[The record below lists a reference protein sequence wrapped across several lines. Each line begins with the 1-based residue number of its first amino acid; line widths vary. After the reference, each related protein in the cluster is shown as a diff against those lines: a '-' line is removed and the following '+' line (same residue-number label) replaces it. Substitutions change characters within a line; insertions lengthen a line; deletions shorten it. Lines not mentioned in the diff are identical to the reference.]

1 MKVRVL
7 GIDPGTKSFDLCGLE
22 NGEVYFE
29 EILETPE
36 VAKNPK
42 LLIEA
47 TEKAM
52 PLDLIAGPSGY
63 GVELTYLRDLNI
75 QTLRDWYLTY
85 ILLLKKEDL
94 EAALTKGDIGI
105 MVYSAMTETAMEMK
119 RRGWPVCYIPGVIEL
134 PTVPAHRKINKLD
147 MGTVDKMCIGV
158 LGVYDQAQKLNIPYS
173 EVSFI
178 LVEMGFGYNAVLGI
192 SEGKIVD
199 GIGGTMGGIGFLT
212 SGGMDAELT
221 QLVGK
226 WEKMDIFTGGGISVS
241 GKLSPEELIG
251 CANSDK
257 HCEVAWETM
266 IEDIVKGVASMMV
279 TVPHPKEIL
288 LSGRLTR
295 IERVKD
301 ELLERLAK
309 FAPVRRIG
317 WLQGARRVKESA
329 QGYAMVADGLTRSK
343 FAKLIEWMGIKNSKG
358 TALDH
363 IYHPKGKSVKQK
375 LEEKIPFSP
384 RFLP

>member
-29 EILETPE
+29 EILDTSEI
-36 VAKNPK
+36 AKNPK

-75 QTLRDWYLTY
+75 QTLKNWYLTY
-85 ILLLKKEDL
+85 ILLLKEEDL
-94 EAALTKGDIGI
+94 EAALKKGDIGI

-158 LGVYDQAQKLNIPYS
+158 LGVYDQAKKLNIPYS

-192 SEGKIVD
+192 SGGKIVD
-199 GIGGTMGGIGFLT
+199 GIGGTK
-212 SGGMDAELT
+212 LT
-221 QLVGK
+221 QLVGN

-241 GKLSPEELIG
+241 GKLSPEELIK
-251 CANSDK
+251 CADIDGR
-257 HCEVAWETM
+257 CEVAWKATM
-266 IEDIVKGVASMMV
+266 DGIVKSVASMMV

-288 LSGRLTR
+288 ISGRLTR
-295 IERVKD
+295 IEKVKD

-317 WLQGARRVKESA
+317 WLQGTRRVKESA
-329 QGYAMVADGLTRSK
+329 QGYAMVADGLVGGK
-343 FAKLIEWMGIKNSKG
+343 FARLIEWMGIKNAKG

-375 LEEKIPFSP
+375 LEEKIPF
-384 RFLP
+384 

>member
-29 EILETPE
+29 EILDTSEI
-36 VAKNPK
+36 AKNPK

-75 QTLRDWYLTY
+75 QTLKNWYLTY
-85 ILLLKKEDL
+85 ILLLKEEDL
-94 EAALTKGDIGI
+94 EAALKKGDIGI

-158 LGVYDQAQKLNIPYS
+158 LGVYDQAKKLNIPYS

-192 SEGKIVD
+192 SGGKIVD
-199 GIGGTMGGIGFLT
+199 GIGGTTGGIGFLT
-212 SGGMDAELT
+212 SGSMDAELT
-221 QLVGK
+221 QLVGN

-241 GKLSPEELIG
+241 GKLSPEELIK
-251 CANSDK
+251 CADIDGR
-257 HCEVAWETM
+257 CEVAWKATM
-266 IEDIVKGVASMMV
+266 DGIVKSVASMMV

-288 LSGRLTR
+288 ISGRLTR
-295 IERVKD
+295 IEKVKD

-317 WLQGARRVKESA
+317 WLQGTRRVKESA
-329 QGYAMVADGLTRSK
+329 QGYAMVADGLVGGK
-343 FAKLIEWMGIKNSKG
+343 FARLIEWMGIKNAKG

-363 IYHPKGKSVKQK
+363 IYHPKGKSIRQK
-375 LEEKIPFSP
+375 LEEKIPFRP
-384 RFLP
+384 